1 MMIYIMN
8 FNNITFLT
16 SLIVIILLFFVVV
29 PIVDNQF
36 YKNCNIDKL
45 KETVGEAFKNVE
57 KFTETSVDDTQ
68 ISLNAIEK
76 QAEILTQELKNIDE
90 GPNGDKKKERRQM
103 IIQTLEHITIKLEV
117 ENSVVDTLTLLKNTL
132 EYIDKLTQNIKDSDE
147 IEKMDYRINQKIERR
162 KEKIRVKY
170 IKEKLHDEVAAEQAA
185 SQLTLY
191 EKKRILEKAVNKLEK
206 ARTILEDARTKLE
219 DTRTKLEDVQEE
231 LLYAEIQEKNDAIEE
246 RKNAIEERKT
256 VKIIYD
262 NAKTEKNKAIIEK
275 NKAQKQVVLAP
286 TLLDVA
292 NEKLLIAHENLVDTK
307 KEIVDTRIDLQAA
320 QETIIAYENNIT
332 IATKTRDDASNSY
345 DEAKIKNENNITIA
359 TKTRDDASNSYDEA
373 KIKNNKARTE
383 KNDAQTNVT
392 ALGGPALTKYDVAN
406 EELIIATEELEDI
419 IFFNNVFGS
428 IVRKQALAAPLAAAK
443 NKVVDAQNEVD
454 ILINGTEG
462 FANNDNVVSKAQEL
476 IPKVQVMANEQ
487 IDLYGIVE
495 PTAPIDFKSNTQK
508 NNNIV
513 KIDQERCCKSCC
525 STKQWPVP
533 NEMLDKSIPQAELSE
548 FTPTNFSCNF
558 GGKSG
563 CVCISKEQINYLS
576 NRGQTV

>member
-1 MMIYIMN
+1 MN

-345 DEAKIKNENNITIA
+345 DEAKL
-359 TKTRDDASNSYDEA
+359 
-373 KIKNNKARTE
+373 KNNKARTE